1 MGGIAVFASRTIQVL
16 GHELYVES
24 SQLDTTRLDLSVA
37 IERALAE
44 VRSAPAEMDLERLKA
59 SQQKLEQ
66 NLAAIRNLTQAAH
79 GSDQALATS
88 ISGIDAAVARFDTTS
103 RKVFEFAASFAQPDA
118 IATLQN
124 DVLPA
129 EASVENALAA
139 FGKAAEQRAHEK
151 QDTIARMTRRA
162 TWLAV
167 GLALLLVAAVA
178 SMAYLVVARGVV
190 RPIAALN
197 RAMTRLSGGD
207 ATLEI
212 PHAGRRDEIG
222 DMARSVQV
230 FKDNMIK
237 AQDLAAAEK
246 SQQAAK
252 EQRTKRLE
260 SMMHSFEEKIGALV
274 GVLSSASTEMA
285 ATAESMSSTATET
298 NQQASNV
305 AAAAEEASAGVQT
318 VAAAAGQL
326 SSSIADIN
334 RQVSRSAHITGQAVS
349 SARQTDAIVRALA
362 EGAQRIGQVIELI
375 TNIAGQTNLLA
386 LNATIE
392 AARAGDAGKG
402 FAVVA
407 SEVKSLAN
415 QTSKA
420 TEEIGSQIAQIQS
433 ATEQAVSAI
442 KSITDTIE
450 ELSSITT
457 AIAAAIEE
465 QGTAT
470 AEIARNVQ
478 QTAESTREVTSN
490 IAGVS
495 QAANKTGNAADQVL
509 QAAGDLSKQAEE
521 LTVEVNSFAAEV
533 RAA

>member
-1 MGGIAVFASRTIQVL
+1 
-16 GHELYVES
+16 
-24 SQLDTTRLDLSVA
+24 
-37 IERALAE
+37 
-44 VRSAPAEMDLERLKA
+44 
-59 SQQKLEQ
+59 
-66 NLAAIRNLTQAAH
+66 
-79 GSDQALATS
+79 
-88 ISGIDAAVARFDTTS
+88 
-103 RKVFEFAASFAQPDA
+103 
-118 IATLQN
+118 
-124 DVLPA
+124 
-129 EASVENALAA
+129 
-139 FGKAAEQRAHEK
+139 
-151 QDTIARMTRRA
+151 
-162 TWLAV
+162 
-167 GLALLLVAAVA
+167 
-178 SMAYLVVARGVV
+178 MAYLVVARGVV

-197 RAMTRLSGGD
+197 RAMTRLSAGD

-222 DMARSVQV
+222 DMARSVQI
-230 FKDNMIK
+230 FKDNMIR
-237 AQDLAAAEK
+237 AQDLTAAEK
-246 SQQAAK
+246 SQQVAK
-252 EQRTKRLE
+252 GQRAKRLE

-334 RQVSRSAHITGQAVS
+334 RQVSRSAHITEQAVA
-349 SARQTDAIVRALA
+349 SARQTDTIVRALA

-375 TNIAGQTNLLA
+375 TSIAGQTNLLA

-420 TEEIGSQIAQIQS
+420 TEEIGAQIAQIQS

-470 AEIARNVQ
+470 AEIARNVR

-495 QAANKTGNAADQVL
+495 QAASKTGNAADQVL

-521 LTVEVNSFAAEV
+521 LTVEVDSFAAEV